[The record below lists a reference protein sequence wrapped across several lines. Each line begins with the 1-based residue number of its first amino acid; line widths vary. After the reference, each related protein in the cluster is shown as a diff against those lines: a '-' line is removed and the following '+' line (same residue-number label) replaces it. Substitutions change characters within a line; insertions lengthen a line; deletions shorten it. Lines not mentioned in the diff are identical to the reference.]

1 MKRIDKK
8 AFGRLIEQ
16 AIQAKFPHQSAAGV
30 AEQLGVSRSR
40 FQKWTCGKALPNA
53 DTLPFV
59 LDFFGIPAEAY
70 VNLPTMKKEKKIS

>member
-8 AFGRLIEQ
+8 AFGQLIEN
-16 AIQAKFPHQSAAGV
+16 AIRDKFPHQSAAAV

-53 DTLPFV
+53 DTLPSV
-59 LDFFGIPAEAY
+59 LDFFGISAEAY
-70 VNLPTMKKEKKIS
+70 VNLPTVENNS